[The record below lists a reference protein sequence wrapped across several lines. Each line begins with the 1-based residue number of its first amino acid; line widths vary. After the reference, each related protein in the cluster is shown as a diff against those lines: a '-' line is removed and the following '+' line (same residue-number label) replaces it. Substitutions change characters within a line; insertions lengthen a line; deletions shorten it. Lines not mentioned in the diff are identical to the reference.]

1 MDTGE
6 AEGARAATQRARG
19 ELVQMVF
26 GHLASQALATAVRLG
41 VVDSIGEG
49 ERTSAELARECA
61 TDEQAMLRLL
71 RALAALDMLVENQPG
86 VFALSAGGALLRT
99 DRPDSVAS
107 FVRMFTDPAMWRAWE
122 HLDDSVR
129 TGRTAFDQVFGKDF
143 FAHLKDDPE
152 LSALFNA
159 SMSQGS
165 RAAAD
170 VVPGHYDF
178 DRFPTVVD
186 VGGGD
191 GTLIAAILRAHPSLR
206 GILFDTPEGLAQAD
220 GTLREHG
227 VADRCALESGDFFAA
242 VPGGGDLYLLK
253 SVIHDWDDDRAATIL
268 RHIRRVIPDQGRLL
282 IVEPVLPDTVTSA
295 LPPAMYL
302 SDLNMLV
309 NVGGRERTHADFHD
323 LCQDTGFTLT
333 RRLPPP
339 PPLAFSL
346 IEAAPA

>member
-1 MDTGE
+1 MDSGE
-6 AEGARAATQRARG
+6 TEGTRAATQRARG
-19 ELVQMVF
+19 ELVRIVF
-26 GHLASQALATAVRLG
+26 GHLASQALATAVRFG
-41 VVDSIGEG
+41 VMDLIGEG
-49 ERTSAELARECA
+49 ERTAAGLARECA
-61 TDEQAMLRLL
+61 ADERAMLRLL
-71 RALAALDMLVENQPG
+71 RALTALDMLVEDEPG
-86 VFALSAGGALLRT
+86 VFSLSAGGALLRT

-129 TGRTAFDQVFGKDF
+129 TGRTAFDRVFGRDF

-165 RAAAD
+165 RATAD
-170 VVPGHYDF
+170 LVPGHYDF
-178 DRFPTVVD
+178 ARFQTVVD

-191 GTLIAAILRAHPSLR
+191 GTVIAAILRANPSLR
-206 GILFDTPEGLAQAD
+206 GVLFDTSEGLAQAEA
-220 GTLREHG
+220 TLREHG
-227 VADRCALESGDFFAA
+227 VADRCALEPGDFFAA

-253 SVIHDWDDDRAATIL
+253 SVIHDWDDDLAATIL
-268 RHIRRVIPDQGRLL
+268 RHIRRVIPDRGRLL
-282 IVEPVLPDTVTSA
+282 IMEPVLPDTVTSV
-295 LPPAMYL
+295 LPAAMYL

-309 NVGGRERTHADFHD
+309 NLGGRERTHADFHD
-323 LCQDTGFTLT
+323 LCQSAGFTLT
-333 RRLPPP
+333 RRLPLP